1 MNLILIK
8 TLRGKKMKL
17 VKKKFY
23 TSDGE
28 AKINN
33 YFCYISKSV
42 VEQAKFTG
50 EENIKVYADKNRII
64 IEKE

>member
-1 MNLILIK
+1 
-8 TLRGKKMKL
+8 MKL

-42 VEQAKFTG
+42 VEQAKMTG